1 MKRNLVNL
9 FLILAAAS
17 GVLMGCG
24 AKDSATNTTVTNTSV
39 KDTTVAKNTPT
50 GTVPETKST
59 FPATEDG
66 AKNML
71 KEFAKPGA
79 DLAALTK
86 PLRPTKADYEAVFDS
101 EFAIKAAAL
110 YDPAWDAG
118 KMVIT
123 PNDPARTE
131 VKLYPST
138 SDDVKSWTG
147 AAAKDFAE
155 GWKQVAPHLKPGVK
169 IYRFDFVEPG
179 KSIGMVYEGLV
190 NVNGNWRIFP
200 KPWRAVG

>member
-1 MKRNLVNL
+1 MKEKFVSIFV
-9 FLILAAAS
+9 FLTAAS
-17 GVLMGCG
+17 FVLNGCG
-24 AKDSATNTTVTNTSV
+24 ATEKATNPTVTNTTAAKNVVVS
-39 KDTTVAKNTPT
+39 DTTK
-50 GTVPETKST
+50 PETKST
-59 FPATEDG
+59 FPATEEG
-66 AKNML
+66 AKTML

-86 PLRPTKADYEAVFDS
+86 PLRPTKADYEAVFDA
-101 EFAIKAAAL
+101 EFAAKAAAL
-110 YDPAWDAG
+110 YDPAWDGG

-123 PNDPARTE
+123 PNDPARTD

-138 SDDVKSWTG
+138 SDDVKSWSG
-147 AAAKDFAE
+147 AAAKDFAG
-155 GWKQVAPHLKPGVK
+155 GWKEVAPHLKPGVK

-179 KSIGMVYEGLV
+179 KSVGMVYEGLV